1 MSKAFDTVNRKTLL
15 EEPQAILD
23 GDEMHL
29 ISILTN
35 RPRIQVKI
43 GNNTGAIFDT
53 LVGIMQG
60 DVLSAV
66 LFILYLA
73 KCLKQPITTKMKGFL
88 TTPKCA
94 DDITYDGTC
103 KPQIDELEVK
113 VPQRLD
119 KYDLSV
125 NATKTEKYQIPK
137 PPPPPPK
144 PSMDTLMKHKNDKQ
158 LWSELDW
165 LTNYKLKVKD
175 KTPDWKNCKLL
186 GSKIDTEMD
195 ITRRKCL
202 TIDNMKKLESTYK
215 SKNLSIA
222 TKVKTFNAFTASIF
236 LYNSELWTI
245 TRTIAKQIDSFH
257 RRMMRQAI
265 NIRWPKKISNVNLY
279 NKTKVE
285 PWSQTIKR
293 RRLNWRGHL
302 MRMPNDTPARISM
315 YEALQPSTKKRGK
328 TPTTWLKVIEKDLT
342 NIIHLDIHKTTQ
354 TPPSHS
360 LHM

>member
-1 MSKAFDTVNRKTLL
+1 MSKAYDTVNRKTLL
-15 EEPQAILD
+15 EELQEILD

-60 DVLSAV
+60 NVLSAV

-73 KCLKQPITTKMKGFL
+73 KCLKQPIRTKMKGFL
-88 TTPKCA
+88 TTPKYA
-94 DDITYDGTC
+94 DDITYAGTC

-125 NATKTEKYQIPK
+125 NTTKIEKYQIPK
-137 PPPPPPK
+137 PPPPPPPPPK
-144 PSMDTLMKHKNDKQ
+144 PSMDTQMKQ

-186 GSKIDTEMD
+186 VSKIDTEMD

-202 TIDNMKKLESTYK
+202 TIDSMKKLESTYK

-245 TRTIAKQIDSFH
+245 TTTIAKQIDSFH
-257 RRMMRQAI
+257 RRMMRYAG
-265 NIRWPKKISNVNLY
+265 PKRY
-279 NKTKVE
+279 
-285 PWSQTIKR
+285 P
-293 RRLNWRGHL
+293 
-302 MRMPNDTPARISM
+302 M
-315 YEALQPSTKKRGK
+315 
-328 TPTTWLKVIEKDLT
+328 
-342 NIIHLDIHKTTQ
+342 
-354 TPPSHS
+354 
-360 LHM
+360 